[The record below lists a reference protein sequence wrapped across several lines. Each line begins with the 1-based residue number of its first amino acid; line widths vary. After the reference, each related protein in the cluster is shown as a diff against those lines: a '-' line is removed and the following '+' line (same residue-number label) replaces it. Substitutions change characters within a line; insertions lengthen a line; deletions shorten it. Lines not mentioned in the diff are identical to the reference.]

1 MRKRWVDVALS
12 SVCVYSHLTLIV
24 QYVEPRD
31 SSLSND
37 ILHMTVSLI
46 VLNLRQIQN
55 GRFLMNM
62 TLKSCIFLLSLSI
75 SGSM

>member
-12 SVCVYSHLTLIV
+12 SGCVYSHLTLIV

-37 ILHMTVSLI
+37 ILHMIVSLI
-46 VLNLRQIQN
+46 VFNLRQIQN
-55 GRFLMNM
+55 GRF
-62 TLKSCIFLLSLSI
+62 
-75 SGSM
+75 